1 MEIMSDGGLG
11 EGVVP
16 PPCGRCGVRAIADG
30 DRSRLASWSDRRPVG
45 LLPPRGRECFAGLLG
60 PRLSSGADCVKSSC
74 RWRGLL
80 GEQTDAVH
88 GWHGCRS
95 VVVVVAAMVAVR
107 DEVARLA
114 EEVVEAAER
123 WRLAEEAWEDAVAG
137 RARVVE
143 VSEQAV
149 QRATGGTS
157 LAAWEHD
164 LRRRRVRTVADA
176 TSRATALRRR
186 AAVEAALAE
195 AARSREAADVAVA
208 SAREAL
214 GLDSARL
221 VAFGPL
227 AAALVGRSVTELE
240 RLAGGE
246 EQTG

>member
-1 MEIMSDGGLG
+1 
-11 EGVVP
+11 
-16 PPCGRCGVRAIADG
+16 
-30 DRSRLASWSDRRPVG
+30 
-45 LLPPRGRECFAGLLG
+45 
-60 PRLSSGADCVKSSC
+60 
-74 RWRGLL
+74 
-80 GEQTDAVH
+80 
-88 GWHGCRS
+88 
-95 VVVVVAAMVAVR
+95 MVAVR